1 MSRKLLLSVSV
12 LAFAAAGLIWAAPQV
27 SGQVFVGTPIPQQF
41 SAQGQPS
48 TRNGEW
54 PTNGA
59 DLRFTRYSPLDQI
72 NASNFDKLQVAWRFK
87 TDSFGSHP
95 EYKLEGTPVMVKGM
109 LYTTAGTRRSVVA
122 LDAKTGELI
131 WSHSLRE
138 GKRAEIAARQLSGR
152 GVSYWTDGR
161 GDERILYVTTGYRL
175 VQLTAKTGAVIGSFG
190 TGGIIDL
197 KVGAVTGINDQIDLT
212 TGEIGLHATP
222 TVAGD
227 TVIVGSSMKEGFTV
241 PTHNNTKG
249 LVRAFDVRTGKQL
262 WRFNTIPKPGEPGNE
277 TWEDNSWAINGNTGV
292 WTHIS
297 VDEELGLAYLPVE
310 TPSSDF
316 YGGHRPGDNLYAE
329 SLVAVDLKTGVRKWH
344 FQFVH
349 HPIWNF
355 DITSAP
361 ILADINVNGRPV
373 KAVAVA
379 SKQGFLYVLDRVTG
393 EPVWPIVER
402 PVPQSDV
409 PGEKT
414 AKTQPFPPE
423 GLTYSRNAFRIPEDV
438 VDFTPELRTKALE
451 VLKRYKNVSSPFAPG
466 MLGKA
471 DGILGAIVNGTATNW
486 PGAAYDPEL
495 HIAFMP
501 TGNTPSVRSLVTPPP
516 EFTDLRYVVGVEG
529 REFQVVLGPG
539 DCCAAEAPQTAARA
553 RAARNPT
560 IDAPAPA
567 GGFGGLNVEGLPIA
581 KPPYGMLSAID
592 LDKGEVKWQ
601 TPHGDTP
608 DLVRNHAAL
617 KGMNIPKTGQA
628 QTSGVGAMV
637 TKTLVIMG
645 DPTTTTT
652 PEHPRGA
659 MLRAYDKATGRQVG
673 TVLMPAPQSGNPMTY
688 MVDGKQ
694 YIVVAVSG
702 GSYSGEYIAFSLP
715 E

>member
-12 LAFAAAGLIWAAPQV
+12 LAFAAAGLMCAAPQI
-27 SGQVFVGTPIPQQF
+27 GAQVFVGTPIPQQF

-138 GKRAEIAARQLSGR
+138 GMRAEIAARQLSGR

-175 VQLTAKTGAVIGSFG
+175 VQLNAKTGAVIGSFR
-190 TGGIIDL
+190 TGGVVHP
-197 KVGAVTGINDQIDLT
+197 KVGAVTGANDQIDLE
-212 TGEIGLHATP
+212 TGEIALHATP

-227 TVIVGSSMKEGFTV
+227 AVIVGSSMKEGFTV

-249 LVRAFDVRTGKQL
+249 LVRASDVRTGKQL

-277 TWEDNSWAINGNTGV
+277 TWGDNSWAVNGNTGV

-329 SLVAVDLKTGVRKWH
+329 SLVAVDLKTGVRQWH

-355 DITSAP
+355 DVTSAP
-361 ILADINVNGRPV
+361 ILADINVNGRPI

-379 SKQGFLYVLDRVTG
+379 SKQGFLYVFDRATG
-393 EPVWPIVER
+393 APVWPFAER
-402 PVPQSDV
+402 PVPPSDV

-414 AKTQPFPPE
+414 AKTQPFPPD
-423 GLTYSRNAFRIPEDV
+423 GLRYARNEFHVPDDV
-438 VDFTPELRTKALE
+438 IDFTPELRARALDL
-451 VLKRYKNVSSPFAPG
+451 LKRYEVSTPSPFVPAI
-466 MLGKA
+466 LGDAK
-471 DGILGAIVNGTATNW
+471 GILGAI
-486 PGAAYDPEL
+486 
-495 HIAFMP
+495 
-501 TGNTPSVRSLVTPPP
+501 
-516 EFTDLRYVVGVEG
+516 
-529 REFQVVLGPG
+529 
-539 DCCAAEAPQTAARA
+539 
-553 RAARNPT
+553 
-560 IDAPAPA
+560 
-567 GGFGGLNVEGLPIA
+567 
-581 KPPYGMLSAID
+581 
-592 LDKGEVKWQ
+592 
-601 TPHGDTP
+601 
-608 DLVRNHAAL
+608 
-617 KGMNIPKTGQA
+617 
-628 QTSGVGAMV
+628 
-637 TKTLVIMG
+637 
-645 DPTTTTT
+645 
-652 PEHPRGA
+652 
-659 MLRAYDKATGRQVG
+659 
-673 TVLMPAPQSGNPMTY
+673 
-688 MVDGKQ
+688 
-694 YIVVAVSG
+694 
-702 GSYSGEYIAFSLP
+702 
-715 E
+715 